1 MKRRGTLI
9 AAGVGLILVI
19 LVVVAVIRP
28 KASAVSKKQHEV
40 VTAQE
45 QQKTLELTLAQLNAD
60 ATDAPKDRKKLAV
73 LRAQVPPTAD
83 LPGLI
88 RLLNRAADQSNVDFV
103 TITPATPTASTA
115 GTVSV
120 IPVQITVI
128 GGFFSIDQYLFQ
140 LESLPRISTVTS
152 LTVTQGPDSTSSDL
166 QAVIGTNFFTTDP
179 NAGPGSNPAP
189 GAAVGGAAPS
199 PSPSPS
205 GGP

>member
-9 AAGVGLILVI
+9 AVGVGLILVI

-28 KASAVSKKQHEV
+28 KASAVSKKQNEV
-40 VTAQE
+40 VAAQD

-103 TITPATPTASTA
+103 TITPASPAASAT

-152 LTVTQGPDSTSSDL
+152 LTVTHGPDSASSDL
-166 QAVIGTNFFTTDP
+166 QAVIGTNFFTTDA

>member
-1 MKRRGTLI
+1 M
-9 AAGVGLILVI
+9 
-19 LVVVAVIRP
+19 
-28 KASAVSKKQHEV
+28 
-40 VTAQE
+40 
-45 QQKTLELTLAQLNAD
+45 
-60 ATDAPKDRKKLAV
+60 
-73 LRAQVPPTAD
+73 PPTAD

-103 TITPATPTASTA
+103 TITPATPTASTG

-152 LTVTQGPDSTSSDL
+152 LTVTHGPDSASSDL

-189 GAAVGGAAPS
+189 GAAVGGAVPS